1 METKVLELEP
11 GRRDALL
18 NAALEEFVAK
28 GYDQASTNR
37 MAQHAKMSKPLMFH
51 YVTNKQELFLTVY
64 DYFTDLLERD
74 YFAKLDFSQGDIFAR
89 LRQSYL
95 LQMKLI
101 KQYPKILDFGKLS
114 AMTKSDQINQRIAAG
129 KKQTVCQQQLFA
141 ELDTSYFRQGLNLEK
156 ALQFIV
162 WTNEGFTNQI
172 VEEIKAS
179 NGNELDEE
187 VIIAKLDEYLEELR
201 KLFYDE

>member
-95 LQMKLI
+95 LQLKLI

-114 AMTKSDQINQRIAAG
+114 GMTKSEQINQRIAAS
-129 KKQTVCQQQLFA
+129 KKQTVCQQQLFT

-187 VIIAKLDEYLEELR
+187 AIIAKLDEYLEELR

>member
-74 YFAKLDFSQGDIFAR
+74 YFAKLDYSQGDIFAR

-95 LQMKLI
+95 LQLKLI

-114 AMTKSDQINQRIAAG
+114 AMTKSEQINQRIAAG
-129 KKQTVCQQQLFA
+129 KKQTVCQQQLFT

-187 VIIAKLDEYLEELR
+187 AIIAKLDEYLEELR